1 VGRDEYR
8 FTTEAI
14 RGSGYLS
21 KLKVVIGGLCLSMT
35 GLAWLTLLHPLG
47 PDSAAGRIIQFV
59 LGATTLLVGAVW
71 MVARWP
77 SYLMAIAFAAWGDIA
92 VGIASVLVKTP
103 EARICTVTEMALIG
117 VFVAFLLGPWVL
129 AAHCAAAAALLIG
142 LTIDSVLAEDLDWFH
157 LYPFLAPAFASVVLL
172 PVLLQAVIEGGRRGI
187 RVTARHAV
195 RDPMTGLYNRRGMHA
210 EAKPLL
216 ARRIPTTLIVAVV
229 DLDRFKQ
236 LNDHRGHECG
246 DDALKKVAAALRSI
260 VRRGDIAARLGGD
273 EFVVIAAVASPDD
286 IWSFTQRL
294 QSALD
299 AVAAT
304 ITASVGVAWTS
315 DRADDSAV
323 VDTLLRHADRAMY
336 EAKRQGGKQLIVYQ
350 SA

>member
-1 VGRDEYR
+1 MGRDEYR

-21 KLKVVIGGLCLSMT
+21 LLKAVIGGLCLSMT

-47 PDSAAGRIIQFV
+47 PASAAGRLIQFV
-59 LGATTLLVGAVW
+59 LGASTLVVGVAW
-71 MVARWP
+71 MVGRWP
-77 SYLMAIAFAAWGDIA
+77 SYRMAIAFAAWGDIA
-92 VGIASVLVKTP
+92 VGIASVLFTTP
-103 EARICTVTEMALIG
+103 EARICTVTDMAMIG

-129 AAHCAAAAALLIG
+129 AAHCAAAAALLMG
-142 LTIDSVLAEDLDWFH
+142 LTIHSVIAEDLDWFY

-172 PVLLQAVIEGGRRGI
+172 PIVIQAVIEGGRRGI
-187 RVTARHAV
+187 RVTARHAIL
-195 RDPMTGLYNRRGMHA
+195 DPMTALYNRRGMHVA
-210 EAKPLL
+210 AKPLI
-216 ARRIPTTLIVAVV
+216 ARRTQTTLVAAVV

-236 LNDHRGHECG
+236 LNDSRGHEYG
-246 DDALKKVAAALRSI
+246 DDVLKTVAAALRSTIRSSDI
-260 VRRGDIAARLGGD
+260 VARLGGD

-286 IWSFTQRL
+286 IGSFTERL

-299 AVAAT
+299 TVAAR

-315 DRADDSAV
+315 DREDGSAI

-336 EAKRQGGKQLIVYQ
+336 EAKRQGGKQLVMYR
-350 SA
+350 AA